1 MTEMKILHKS
11 GVALTEF
18 DYSKLGY
25 QIEFEREDP
34 SDPNLKLGYWTIT
47 SPNGKLSGFTED
59 GIIESIVYEWC
70 TGNRC
75 QMLQEIDKHVTVEVI
90 HENDL
95 FIEYTIPEEI
105 EHDEE
110 LVSDFLYKRTVEG
123 IDKMRSKL
131 RLPPMKREET
141 DNEG

>member
-1 MTEMKILHKS
+1 MTEMKILRKS
-11 GVALTEF
+11 GIELTKF

-25 QIEFEREDP
+25 QIEFQREDP
-34 SDPNLKLGYWTIT
+34 PDPNLKLGYWTIT

-90 HENDL
+90 LEADL
-95 FIEYTIPEEI
+95 LLMQCEIPKEI
-105 EHDEE
+105 EHDDE
-110 LVSDFLYKRTVEG
+110 LVSDFLHKRTVEG
-123 IDKMRSKL
+123 VDNMRDLL

-141 DNEG
+141 DNG